1 MTLSSVV
8 LFCKVFL
15 TGVSTYR
22 YCSENWFTPVCGV
35 AELYFFLLVGSMGYT
50 ICRKAKPSRIQETEE
65 TVRVREL
72 EEGLLQTF
80 SSFKQE

>member
-1 MTLSSVV
+1 MGLSSVV
-8 LFCKVFL
+8 LLCKVFL

-22 YCSENWFTPVCGV
+22 YCSENWLTPICGV
-35 AELYFFLLVGSMGYT
+35 AELYFLLLVGSIGYKV
-50 ICRKAKPSRIQETEE
+50 CKRPKSFQREENEE
-65 TVRVREL
+65 TVRIKEL